1 MEHKGLVAFGG
12 VWPNSHQ
19 ENFEAECDRIFAST
33 ALEFGISGFKGEA
46 ESEFTRIVGMSTAGT
61 KGEDYVKAINEIDP
75 ELFDYIDKFR
85 ENDKCG
91 DPILKDFGEV
101 EATVSGSI
109 TYKTLIEASRDESGN
124 PVLKDF
130 SKLGKIS
137 ANTLRYVMTLAFL
150 RKHFSTKLDNMTFVE
165 IGGGYG
171 GLCKVISC
179 VVDFKSYTL
188 IDLPS
193 VVRLQRKYLEILGF
207 DKDDPDTPVRVVHF
221 YDSENIDVDK
231 EYDICIS
238 EYCISEFDIPGQE
251 FYIDNVIGKSK
262 NAYLLINFHHSGGYN
277 HPDVTTPF
285 MDKLKNYFDIVELIE
300 DPEFPSI
307 DKVKDGKYIICKDNK
322 NL

>member
-1 MEHKGLVAFGG
+1 
-12 VWPNSHQ
+12 
-19 ENFEAECDRIFAST
+19 
-33 ALEFGISGFKGEA
+33 
-46 ESEFTRIVGMSTAGT
+46 
-61 KGEDYVKAINEIDP
+61 
-75 ELFDYIDKFR
+75 
-85 ENDKCG
+85 
-91 DPILKDFGEV
+91 
-101 EATVSGSI
+101 
-109 TYKTLIEASRDESGN
+109 
-124 PVLKDF
+124 
-130 SKLGKIS
+130 
-137 ANTLRYVMTLAFL
+137 
-150 RKHFSTKLDNMTFVE
+150 MTFVE

-300 DPEFPSI
+300 DPEFPLI

>member
-1 MEHKGLVAFGG
+1 MEHKGLVPFEGL
-12 VWPNSHQ
+12 WLLSHQ
-19 ENFEAECDRIFAST
+19 IDFEAECDRILAST

-91 DPILKDFGEV
+91 DPILKDFG
-101 EATVSGSI
+101 
-109 TYKTLIEASRDESGN
+109 
-124 PVLKDF
+124 
-130 SKLGKIS
+130 KLGKIS
-137 ANTLRYVMTLAFL
+137 ANTLRYIMSLAFI

-300 DPEFPSI
+300 DPEFPLI

>member
-1 MEHKGLVAFGG
+1 
-12 VWPNSHQ
+12 
-19 ENFEAECDRIFAST
+19 
-33 ALEFGISGFKGEA
+33 
-46 ESEFTRIVGMSTAGT
+46 
-61 KGEDYVKAINEIDP
+61 
-75 ELFDYIDKFR
+75 
-85 ENDKCG
+85 
-91 DPILKDFGEV
+91 
-101 EATVSGSI
+101 
-109 TYKTLIEASRDESGN
+109 
-124 PVLKDF
+124 
-130 SKLGKIS
+130 
-137 ANTLRYVMTLAFL
+137 
-150 RKHFSTKLDNMTFVE
+150 MTFVE

-207 DKDDPDTPVRVVHF
+207 DKDDPDTPVRVVYF

>member
-19 ENFEAECDRIFAST
+19 ENFEAECDRILAST

-91 DPILKDFGEV
+91 DPILKDFG
-101 EATVSGSI
+101 
-109 TYKTLIEASRDESGN
+109 
-124 PVLKDF
+124 
-130 SKLGKIS
+130 KLGKIS
-137 ANTLRYVMTLAFL
+137 ANTLRYIMSLAFI
-150 RKHFSTKLDNMTFVE
+150 RKHFSTELDNMTFVE

-188 IDLPS
+188 IDLPA
-193 VVRLQRKYLEILGF
+193 VVRLQRKYLEALGL
-207 DKDDPDTPVRVVHF
+207 DKGEATIYF
-221 YDSENIDVDK
+221 YDTNNINVDK